1 MVEIYHRNVH
11 VKSIDTK
18 KQRFKG
24 YETLEDKRFDRI
36 FDVLYVDNTLF
47 VANDLG
53 EVQVYAL
60 GSSPKESSFITT
72 LRDTNA
78 QAAYDVLA
86 LALYEKQTLFVG
98 TDGHGLVLYDTK
110 TLRALTSLPN
120 IPKNRVYDMHVWD
133 DTVLLTQGLDSP
145 HLYRYDLKQK
155 KITHDFQGE
164 AKEVM
169 DFEISDEKLYTL
181 DDGHV
186 YVWNVK
192 PKEEGK

>member
-1 MVEIYHRNVH
+1 M
-11 VKSIDTK
+11 
-18 KQRFKG
+18 
-24 YETLEDKRFDRI
+24 
-36 FDVLYVDNTLF
+36 LYTDNTLF

-72 LRDTNA
+72 LRDTNV
-78 QAAYDVLA
+78 QDAYDVLA
-86 LALYEKQTLFVG
+86 LALYDKQTLAVG
-98 TDGHGLVLYDTK
+98 TDRHGLVLYDTK
-110 TLRALTSLPN
+110 TLNALASLPN
-120 IPKNRVYDMHVWD
+120 IPKNRVYRIRVWN
-133 DTVLLTQGLDSP
+133 DTVLLTQELDSP
-145 HLYRYDLKQK
+145 HLYRYDLKRK

-164 AKEVM
+164 ANEVM

-186 YVWNVK
+186 YVWNVN